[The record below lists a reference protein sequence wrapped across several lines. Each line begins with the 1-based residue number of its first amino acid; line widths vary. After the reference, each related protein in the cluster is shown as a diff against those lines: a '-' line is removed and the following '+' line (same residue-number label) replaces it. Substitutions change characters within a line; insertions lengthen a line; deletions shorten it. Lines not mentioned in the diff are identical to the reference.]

1 MTLASM
7 KPAQNLDS
15 QARKL
20 TKDATRVGFW
30 GGFTLDTSRVFVS
43 KSAADISSN
52 VLKAGMAHRIKS
64 DAK

>member
-1 MTLASM
+1 MTLANK

-20 TKDATRVGFW
+20 TKDATRVSFW

-43 KSAADISSN
+43 KSAADISSDI
-52 VLKAGMAHRIKS
+52 LRAGMAQRTKTEV
-64 DAK
+64 K